1 MYRKHK
7 LSLSIP
13 ILTAIAIIALLLTA
27 VLSAATADQPLEDH
41 VTLRLWGGQWGL
53 PAKDETAPWMRATR
67 AVFEE
72 FQKEHP
78 EIEIISSTGLN
89 IQGPASESSF
99 LLAMAGGTA
108 PDVFYVNFRKLHT
121 YISQNFL
128 QPLDEFVKEDPE
140 ILHKI
145 HPKIRDVITV
155 NGHIYCIPWFQTA
168 MALMYRKDMFRD
180 AGLDPNRPPQNWD
193 EFYEYSKKLTVPEK
207 GQYGFFFPASQGAY
221 YLTNFIWQAGGEVI
235 SKDAKLN
242 YRAVFNSP
250 AGVEA
255 LKYFAKMT
263 KGKWTRNGKTYYGVA
278 SYLSTSYQ
286 EEIKHGKLAMWFADT
301 YDAITT
307 RSDVNPSVLG
317 IAPLPAGP
325 AGVKASE
332 VNAGMWGMS
341 SQIKDPRVRKAA
353 WEYIK
358 FMCGPKADEIRTR
371 SYVENGLWKYVPPDK
386 LLKYG
391 YKEYVGEIPKVWMDA
406 SKDAFLHGRPE
417 PNGPNLEMIYTEMD
431 PPMQAIYQNPNAD
444 AKSLLDAC
452 ANRINTKL
460 LGSVKPAEMQR
471 KRTAAWFIVFGVLS
485 AAAVM
490 VTRQVKN
497 LTRAHMD
504 NNPVSAP
511 AGRNTLRVH
520 LSAWLFM
527 APAVLSV
534 LVWAYYPLLRGML
547 MAFQDYRILG
557 GAKYVGLDN
566 FISVMGNDV
575 FWRALLNSFIY
586 VGMSLSIG
594 FFTPIILALMLSEVP
609 KGKMLYRTLYYLPA
623 VTSGIVIMF
632 LWKWFYDP
640 SPQGLFNTILQFLH
654 IPVQTWLTDSRLA
667 MLSVILPVVWAG
679 AGPGSI
685 IYLAALKSIPE
696 DMYEAADLDGAGI
709 ITKVR
714 HIVLPMLKPLIII
727 NFVGAFIGAFKAM
740 ENVFI
745 MTGGGP
751 NYATHVMGLDIWYNA
766 FMFLKFGLA
775 TSEAWI
781 MGSLLIGFTIYQ
793 LRILKDLK
801 FSAGGG

>member
-1 MYRKHK
+1 MYRKHAF
-7 LSLSIP
+7 SLTTTVLAVIISLTIAAIP
-13 ILTAIAIIALLLTA
+13 
-27 VLSAATADQPLEDH
+27 SAAFADQPSKDH
-41 VTLRLWGGQWGL
+41 VTLRLWGGPWGL
-53 PAKDETAPWMRATR
+53 PAKDETAPWLRATR

-121 YISQNFL
+121 YIGQNFL
-128 QPLDEFVKEDPE
+128 QPLDNFVKDDPE
-140 ILHKI
+140 ILNKI
-145 HPKIRDVITV
+145 HPKIREVITV
-155 NGHIYCIPWFQTA
+155 DGHIYCIPWFQTA

-180 AGLDPNRPPQNWD
+180 AGLDPNKPPRNWD
-193 EFYEYSKKLTVPEK
+193 EFYEYSQKLTVPEK

-235 SKDAKLN
+235 ARDNKGN

-250 AGVEA
+250 AGAEA

-278 SYLSTSYQ
+278 NYLSTPYQ
-286 EEIKHGKLAMWFADT
+286 EEIKRGRLAMWFADT

-307 RSDVNPSVLG
+307 RSDVNPSLLG

-325 AGVKASE
+325 TGIKASE

-444 AKSLLDAC
+444 AKALLDAC

-471 KRTAAWFIVFGVLS
+471 KRTAAWFILFGVLGI
-485 AAAVM
+485 AAVL

-497 LTRAHMD
+497 LARAHMD

-511 AGRNTLRVH
+511 AGRRTLRVH

-534 LVWAYYPLLRGML
+534 LIWAYYPLLRGML

-557 GAKYVGLDN
+557 GTKYVGLDN

-575 FWRALLNSFIY
+575 FWRALLNSFLY

-654 IPVQTWLTDSRLA
+654 IPGQTWLTDSRLA

-709 ITKVR
+709 FAKVR